1 MRLVKASKAFPHA
14 KFCNL
19 STGYEPKS
27 TIALDIEVLRL
38 KQSKSKIKS
47 AHEYAEFPVE
57 FKIIFYLGLRALH
70 PQLTIVRKSSEEGHS
85 ADEYLPSV
93 MTCVNYLKLPEYS
106 SETIMRQRLSKA
118 AREGQK
124 SFLLS

>member
-1 MRLVKASKAFPHA
+1 ML
-14 KFCNL
+14 L
-19 STGYEPKS
+19 
-27 TIALDIEVLRL
+27 TIALDVEISSLVALPATNMRYGSSGDGYEPDNEVLGITFRRR
-38 KQSKSKIKS
+38 KFCFECFS
-47 AHEYAEFPVE
+47 
-57 FKIIFYLGLRALH
+57 GLRALH

-85 ADEYLPSV
+85 PDEYLPSV

-106 SETIMRQRLSKA
+106 SEAVMRQRLAKA